1 MPTEGAKVVAK
12 KVAADGG
19 IQLKGAIEILQG
31 YANDALEH
39 LPKVAIAIVVFLIF
53 LILSKIAVRAVTT
66 VASRTTSDRSLQN
79 LFATVAKV
87 GVIMIGVFASAAI
100 IFPGLKAGDL
110 VGVLGLSSV
119 AIGFAFKD
127 IFQNFF
133 AGILI
138 LTQRP
143 FAIGDQIKR
152 GDLEGTVE
160 DISIRNTV
168 LKTYDGERLI
178 VPNSELYVN
187 TVRVFT
193 AYGKRRTV
201 FKAGIAYKEDIE
213 KARAAIRSVLEG
225 CEAVL
230 KDPAPQIYVVEHG
243 ESSVNFDVRYW
254 TLPQKADVMK
264 TLDAVATGIKYAF
277 DQAEIEIPF
286 PYRTVELFDK
296 TDYNTL
302 YEGLSDGAKQ
312 MVEGMPRHTK
322 KAHEDDLGRNGQEQ
336 VGGPKP

>member
-1 MPTEGAKVVAK
+1 MPQEDGAKGVAK
-12 KVAADGG
+12 KVAQDGG
-19 IQLKGAIEILQG
+19 IQLKGAVEILQG
-31 YANDALEH
+31 YANDALEQ
-39 LPKVAIAIVVFLIF
+39 LPKLAIALVVFVLF
-53 LILSKIAVRAVTT
+53 LVLSKIAVRVVTGI
-66 VASRTTSDRSLQN
+66 AARTTSDRSLQN
-79 LFATVAKV
+79 LFATIAKV
-87 GVIMIGVFASAAI
+87 GVVLIGVFASAAI

-160 DISIRNTV
+160 DISIIRNTV

-178 VPNSELYVN
+178 VPNSDLYVN
-187 TVRVFT
+187 TVKVFT

-213 KARAAIRSVLEG
+213 KARAAIKSVLDA
-225 CEAVL
+225 CEDVL

-254 TLPQKADVMK
+254 TAPQKAEVMK

-277 DQAEIEIPF
+277 DAADIEIPF
-286 PYRTVELFDK
+286 PYRD
-296 TDYNTL
+296 
-302 YEGLSDGAKQ
+302 
-312 MVEGMPRHTK
+312 R
-322 KAHEDDLGRNGQEQ
+322 
-336 VGGPKP
+336 